1 MKKVYFDHAATTP
14 VDPKVL
20 AAILPHLK
28 ENFGN
33 ASSLHWFG
41 QEAQNGVLGARD
53 NLANFLGSKPT
64 EIIFTS
70 GGSESD
76 NLAVQGVMRYFLES
90 AKVEDQKYNHLIT
103 TAFEHPAILETAQA
117 LEKIGV
123 SVTYLKPNKDGLI
136 TVEQV
141 KKAIKDETILISIM
155 YVNNEIGTIQPIVEI
170 GKFIKEI
177 NQERVKNKL
186 RKIIYHTDAV
196 QALNYCDCKIENL
209 GADLLSLSGH
219 KIYGPKGVGVLF
231 IKKGTPIKR
240 IIHGGHQEYGL
251 RAGTLNTPGI
261 VGLGKAIELLSDQK
275 EQSRINQRIKKLRDK
290 ILKEVTVK
298 IPNTKING
306 DLEKRVPANINFRFK
321 NVEGESILLMLDLE
335 GFAVST
341 GSACA
346 SGSLKPSHVLLSMG
360 IPQEESHGS
369 LRITLGKGNTEA
381 EVDKFLEI
389 LPVIIKKLRKISPLK

>member
-20 AAILPHLK
+20 EAILPHLK

-209 GADLLSLSGH
+209 GVDLLSLSGH
-219 KIYGPKGVGVLF
+219 KIYGPKGVGALF

-275 EQSRINQRIKKLRDK
+275 EQSRINQQIKKLRDK
-290 ILKEVTVK
+290 ILKEVTAK

-306 DLEKRVPANINFRFK
+306 DLEKRVSANINFRFK